1 MKTVNKGKLYGVG
14 VGPGDPELITLKA
27 LRIIKENK
35 YIAFPAKNREDTITC
50 HIVESLLEN
59 TDDKVFLDCHVQM
72 TKDRKLLDDNY
83 NVIVQ
88 KITKLLD
95 AGENVVFLTIGD
107 PTVYSTYMYIHRMTK
122 ERGYDTE
129 IINGITSFCAA
140 AGRMEISLAEREEEL
155 HIIPAS
161 YDTGKALKYP
171 GNKILMKMGSKLSD
185 IKKKLEETDDEVY
198 MIENCSLNNEKIC
211 KSVQE
216 IDIKTGYMSVI
227 IVKEKS
233 GGVIHE

>member
-1 MKTVNKGKLYGVG
+1 M
-14 VGPGDPELITLKA
+14 I
-27 LRIIKENK
+27 
-35 YIAFPAKNREDTITC
+35 
-50 HIVESLLEN
+50 
-59 TDDKVFLDCHVQM
+59 
-72 TKDRKLLDDNY
+72 
-83 NVIVQ
+83 
-88 KITKLLD
+88 
-95 AGENVVFLTIGD
+95 
-107 PTVYSTYMYIHRMTK
+107 K

-198 MIENCSLNNEKIC
+198 MIENCSLNNEKIY

-216 IDIKTGYMSVI
+216 IDINSGYMSVI